1 MFNVKYC
8 EVNGEVVTTG
18 VLYVLQV
25 PVVVVEA
32 VVDPLLGVTVDDV
45 LDNVVVGVV
54 VTYGVLLIVVGSTV
68 VTVEVWADGDVVDTV
83 TVGVG
88 VVVVPICILH
98 NAIIVL
104 CRKEY
109 SMDLS
114 DSQ

>member
-1 MFNVKYC
+1 MFDLSCMFNVKYC

-45 LDNVVVGVV
+45 LDNVVFGVV

-68 VTVEVWADGDVVDTV
+68 VIVEVCADGDVVDTV

-88 VVVVPICILH
+88 DVGSSI
-98 NAIIVL
+98 
-104 CRKEY
+104 
-109 SMDLS
+109 S
-114 DSQ
+114 